1 MRIKKIWIFFIVV
14 FLVIASFFLIM
25 NYLEVNEFNKD
36 DLTKKTTISTT
47 IKNNKKE
54 SKYYL

>member
-36 DLTKKTTISTT
+36 DVE
-47 IKNNKKE
+47 IKEKIG
-54 SKYYL
+54 YLPSEIYLYDD